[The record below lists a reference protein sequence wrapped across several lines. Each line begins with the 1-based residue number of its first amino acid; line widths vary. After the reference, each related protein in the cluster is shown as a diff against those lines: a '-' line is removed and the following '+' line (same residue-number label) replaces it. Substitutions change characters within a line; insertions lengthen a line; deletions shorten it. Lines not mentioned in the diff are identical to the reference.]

1 MKSKFFFNFDD
12 NVDEGEIT
20 AEEWK
25 KALKQL
31 RWPLLLLIILMACFS
46 IYIFLA
52 YTKK

>member
-12 NVDEGEIT
+12 IVDTGEIT

-31 RWPLLLLIILMACFS
+31 GWLLRLLIILIVCFT